1 MFAAHIAYAD
11 SMEELIVAHRGA
23 RTSKLGEGTLPAYQ
37 YAVKNRADILDGDI
51 RWTKDGPDSDS
62 VGTMVMLHD
71 ATLNRTT
78 NCTGNVSSWL
88 WSAIRDK
95 CRTDVGGQKLLR
107 LVDLLSYGNSVG
119 KSFALEIK
127 VSRITDAQAKQLW
140 DAIKNSRVQL
150 QATASRLDALNKIRS
165 CDVADRKPHDQLR
178 AGHLRDWGLAV
189 GVDDQ
194 EGRHG
199 CQRQAHNPSRCCAQ
213 LPPGQHQ
220 GVSVYR
226 PEHLRRCEDDR
237 LAAVRS
243 GSRRRGPVPELARR
257 RDWIGVADRPE
268 HAGPIH
274 QRLTWLR
281 RPPVDPCAARVI
293 PRPAIDVRE
302 YAAEEYQEETRAV
315 LRGQHTIAPSGDNT
329 ASSESRRSRRKAQ
342 HLHAVGKVASPSS
355 TEQTTDR

>member
-1 MFAAHIAYAD
+1 MRNRLRALCGVVAGGLALVFAAHVAYAD

-107 LVDLLSYGNSVG
+107 LVDLLGYGNSVG

-127 VSRITDAQAKQLW
+127 VSRITDPQAKQLW

-150 QATASRLDALNKIRS
+150 QATASRLDALNKIKKL
-165 CDVADRKPHDQLR
+165 DVADRKHAISYAMGTSGTGGWPSVSTIKKV
-178 AGHLRDWGLAV
+178 GTAV
-189 GVDDQ
+189 NAKLTIPADVARSYRQANIKVYLFTGRNTSEDAKMIALQPYAVVVDDV
-194 EGRHG
+194 
-199 CQRQAHNPSRCCAQ
+199 
-213 LPPGQHQ
+213 GQFQ
-220 GVSVYR
+220 SWR
-226 PEHLRRCEDDR
+226 D
-237 LAAVRS
+237 AAI
-243 GSRRRGPVPELARR
+243 GSA
-257 RDWIGVADRPE
+257 
-268 HAGPIH
+268 
-274 QRLTWLR
+274 
-281 RPPVDPCAARVI
+281 
-293 PRPAIDVRE
+293 
-302 YAAEEYQEETRAV
+302 
-315 LRGQHTIAPSGDNT
+315 
-329 ASSESRRSRRKAQ
+329 
-342 HLHAVGKVASPSS
+342 
-355 TEQTTDR
+355 